1 MREREHKEMSTQK
14 KKGKEDGGQNN
25 SDKNETKVVR
35 KGGEGVDRVK
45 SAVKIQ

>member
-1 MREREHKEMSTQK
+1 MREREHEEMSTQK

-25 SDKNETKVVR
+25 SDKNETKVV
-35 KGGEGVDRVK
+35 GVDRVK